1 MKKLILTGVVS
12 LLFLPFLKAQ
22 YWTLRSKAQVLSGTS
37 AEPQIRA
44 SDALFYELN
53 FDEFYQELLQ
63 AEDGATIS
71 LPTSSGALIE
81 LQLNENQTM
90 SDGLK
95 EKFPGIRTF
104 DALPLEYGNT
114 WGKVEISANGLRAM
128 VFSPGKST
136 LYIDPLFYPEPNTY
150 IVYQQDKFITDK
162 TFHCHVGS
170 EELNTRYDDAKAGDP
185 YNECLLKTFRIAIA
199 ATGEY
204 TSYHGGVDGALAGM
218 ATSMNRINGLYGRDF
233 GVNFTIVEDNDDIIF
248 TDQNTD
254 PYNGNLP
261 DDIDTNQ
268 EVINNI
274 IGLENY
280 DIGHL
285 VDGTNNGG
293 LAQLNTVCV
302 STAARAAT
310 SSDPPLG
317 DPFDIR
323 VLAHEMGHQFSATHT
338 QNNNCNRSNPTAVE
352 PGSGSTPMSYAAIC
366 APNVQFFT
374 DDYFH
379 GRSMEQ
385 IGPNAELSGCPVY
398 TEIENTSPVLQ
409 DLPEDLIFIP
419 ISTPFS
425 LAANATDA
433 EGDTLTYC
441 WEQIDNEVSPQPPLA
456 SSVDGPS
463 FRSFQPSLDSVR
475 YFPSL
480 ASLVSNGP
488 FTWEVLPSV
497 ERQINFRV
505 TVRDNA
511 PVAGCTQYDDV
522 TIQTVA
528 SAGPFEVIYPSNPG
542 IVWQP
547 FTEETVLWDVANT
560 DASPINAETVNIW
573 LSTNNGFSYPLLL
586 AEDVPNTGSYTLE
599 VPNLPT
605 TIAKIMIQ
613 NSQGTFFDV
622 SNSNFDIIGFENGFF
637 FDTDFQGAELCPDED
652 FSFDLELV
660 EVGTYSELVD
670 LVVTSAPENSSISL
684 SADQASIG
692 ESITVT
698 ASDFSGTPSGEYL
711 ITIMGT
717 GGDFDNTISFP
728 IAVLTDSPGSPSPQN
743 PANGEGGVPT
753 STALQWEA
761 LEGEPGISYSVEL
774 ATDPDFS
781 TIVASGSSLDE
792 NVFSVNN
799 LEPETE
805 FFWRVFSEND
815 CASSEASQVFSFTTY
830 SCLNNVSDDLP
841 LEIEDNSQD
850 IYTSTLFVDQAGII
864 ADIDVINLQGTHERV
879 SELVFRLENPNGI
892 SITLASNLCG
902 INLTLQPNNTLE
914 INSPAGI
921 AGVYETSAPADW
933 SGTITSAGMTAQGV
947 QPIDAGADGD
957 IHDLCQFAL
966 NAEQLEGNIALI
978 NRSPD
983 EGGCDFDQQV
993 TFAQEAG
1000 AIAAIIINNV
1010 PEEGIIDLDVN
1021 NPDPAD
1027 IPAVMISY
1035 EDGQIL
1041 LSAFEGEV
1049 EDFSLSFDDQVEDEG
1064 IPCPPADGGVYRP
1077 FNALSAFEGFNAQG
1091 EWKLEVEDTQD
1102 ENGGEIQNW
1111 GLRICYADDITST
1124 SEESINQVVLFP
1136 NPTNSSLFVE
1146 LGEYKAERALLMDLS
1161 GRVLENKAVQS
1172 QRLEFNL
1179 SRYANG
1185 LYFVRL
1191 EGSGASVVYKVVK
1204 GH

>member
-1 MKKLILTGVVS
+1 
-12 LLFLPFLKAQ
+12 LFLPFLNAQSWTPKTKAE
-22 YWTLRSKAQVLSGTS
+22 VLSGSS

-44 SDALFYELN
+44 SEALFYELN

-63 AEDGATIS
+63 AEDGATIF

-81 LQLNENQTM
+81 LKLIENQTM
-90 SDGLK
+90 AEGLK
-95 EKFPGIRTF
+95 EDFPGIRTF

-114 WGKVEISANGLRAM
+114 WGKVEVSPNGFRAM
-128 VFSPGKST
+128 ILSPGKPT
-136 LYIDPLFYPEPNTY
+136 LYIDPLFYPAPETY

-162 TFHCHVGS
+162 SFHCHVGM
-170 EELNTRYDDAKAGDP
+170 EELNPRFDEAKAGDP
-185 YNECLLKTFRIAIA
+185 YNQCLLKTFRIAIA

-218 ATSMNRINGLYGRDF
+218 TTSMNRINGLYGRDF
-233 GVNFTIVEDNDDIIF
+233 GVNFTIIEDNDDIIF
-248 TDQNTD
+248 TNQNTD

-268 EVINNI
+268 EVINSI

-310 SSDPPLG
+310 TSDPPLG

-338 QNNNCNRSNPTAVE
+338 QNNNCNRSNITSVE

-366 APNVQFFT
+366 PPNVQNFT

-398 TEIENTSPVLQ
+398 TEIENTSPILA
-409 DLPEDLIFIP
+409 DLPDGLIFIP

-425 LAANATDA
+425 LAANATDLD
-433 EGDTLTYC
+433 GDTLTYC
-441 WEQIDNEVSPQPPLA
+441 WEQIDNDVSPQPPLA
-456 SSVDGPS
+456 TSVQGPS
-463 FRSFQPSLDSVR
+463 FRSYQPTEDSVR
-475 YFPSL
+475 YFPRL

-497 ERQINFRV
+497 ERQMNFRV

-511 PVAGCTQYDDV
+511 PVAGCTQYADV
-522 TIQTVA
+522 TIQTVS
-528 SAGPFEVIYPSNPG
+528 SAGPFEVIYPSDPG

-547 FTEETVLWDVANT
+547 FTEETILWDVANT
-560 DASPINAETVNIW
+560 DASPINAQTVNIW
-573 LSTNNGFSYPLLL
+573 LSTNNGFAFPILL
-586 AEDVPNTGSYTLE
+586 AEDVPNNGSYTLE

-684 SADQASIG
+684 SADQAAIG

-711 ITIMGT
+711 ITITGT

-728 IAVLTDSPGSPSPQN
+728 ISVLNDSPTPPSPQT
-743 PANGEGGVPT
+743 PENGAEGVST
-753 STALQWEA
+753 SVILQWEE
-761 LEGEPGISYSVEL
+761 LENEPGISYSVEL
-774 ATDPDFS
+774 ASDENFS
-781 TIVASGSSLDE
+781 NIIASGADLDD
-792 NVFSVNN
+792 NVFAVSE
-799 LEPETE
+799 LDSESE
-805 FFWRVFSEND
+805 FFWRVFSENE
-815 CASSEASQVFSFTTY
+815 CANSESSEIFSFTTFT
-830 SCLNNVSDDLP
+830 CLDNPADELP
-841 LEIEDNSQD
+841 LEIQDNAPD
-850 IYTSTLFVDQAGII
+850 IYTSELFVAQAGII
-864 ADIDVINLQGTHERV
+864 ADIDVVDLVGTHERV
-879 SELVFRLENPNGI
+879 SELVFKLEGPDG
-892 SITLASNLCG
+892 SVITLASNLCG
-902 INLTLQPNNTLE
+902 LNLTLQPNNTLVV
-914 INSPAGI
+914 NSPADI
-921 AGVYETSAPADW
+921 AGSFDTSDPADW
-933 SGTITSAGMTAQGV
+933 GGTITSAGMTAQGV

-978 NRSPD
+978 NRSPE
-983 EGGCDFDQQV
+983 EGGCDYDQQV

-1000 AIAAIIINNV
+1000 AIAAVIINNI
-1010 PEEGIIDLDVN
+1010 PEEGITDLDVN
-1021 NPDPAD
+1021 NPDQLD

-1035 EDGQIL
+1035 EDGQTL
-1041 LSAFEGEV
+1041 LSVLEGEG
-1049 EDFSLSFDDQVEDEG
+1049 EDFSLSFDDQAANES
-1064 IPCPPADGGVYRP
+1064 IPCPPTDGSTYRP
-1077 FNALSAFEGFNAQG
+1077 FNALSTFEGFNAQG
-1091 EWKLEVEDTQD
+1091 TWKLTIEDTQD
-1102 ENGGEIQNW
+1102 ENGGELQNW
-1111 GLRICYADDITST
+1111 GLRICYADNITST
-1124 SEESINQVVLFP
+1124 SEESIHQIVLFP
-1136 NPTNSSLFVE
+1136 NPTNGALFIE

-1161 GRVLENKAVQS
+1161 GRVLENRAVQS
-1172 QRLEFNL
+1172 ARLEFNL
-1179 SRYANG
+1179 SGYANG

-1191 EGSGASVVYKVVK
+1191 EGSGANAVYKVVK